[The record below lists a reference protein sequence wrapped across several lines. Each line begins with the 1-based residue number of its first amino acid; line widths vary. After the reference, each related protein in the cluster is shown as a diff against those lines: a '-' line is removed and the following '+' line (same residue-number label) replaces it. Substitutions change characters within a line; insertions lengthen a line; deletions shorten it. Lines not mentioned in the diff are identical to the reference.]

1 MAVKGDANEHH
12 FWPYFFP
19 ECIKTVE
26 NRPTW
31 RCLKVGIKFADNKN
45 IKQKHEFYQG
55 GIEMSFIL
63 TKEQKMLVQLAK
75 TFAET
80 ELAPIADE
88 MDKNAKFAPGVVQ
101 KVADVGFLGMN
112 VPEEYGGA
120 GVDEVTKALI
130 IMEIAKV
137 DASVAELI
145 AVHTLTNDIIL
156 RNGTEEQKQKY
167 LRMACTGS
175 VGAFA
180 LTEPNAGS
188 DAASARTKA
197 IVDGDDY
204 VISGSKC
211 FISNMGEDEGDYVI
225 LIALTD
231 PAKKTKGMSA
241 IIVDRDA
248 KGFSVG
254 KVEDK
259 MGLRAAP
266 VSELIFD
273 DCRVPRTQ
281 LLGKEGRGFMIAM
294 AGLDGGRIGMASQG
308 VGVAEGALEAAVEY
322 SKQRVQFGKPINANQ
337 GLQWYLADMATRTE
351 AAKMLTLNAADRRQ
365 HGENI
370 GKLAA
375 MAKYYASEN
384 AVYVAHKSLQ
394 IHGGYGYM
402 KDYAIE
408 RMYRDARIIPLYEGT
423 SEVQK
428 MVISRAVIDGK

>member
-1 MAVKGDANEHH
+1 
-12 FWPYFFP
+12 
-19 ECIKTVE
+19 
-26 NRPTW
+26 
-31 RCLKVGIKFADNKN
+31 
-45 IKQKHEFYQG
+45 
-55 GIEMSFIL
+55 MSFIL
-63 TKEQKMLVQLAK
+63 TKEQKMIIQLAK
-75 TFAET
+75 SFAEK
-80 ELAPIADE
+80 ELAPIAEE
-88 MDKNAKFAPGVVQ
+88 MDKNAKFAPGLVQ
-101 KVADVGFLGMN
+101 KVADIGLLGMN
-112 VPEEYGGA
+112 IPTEYGGA
-120 GVDEVTKALI
+120 GVDEVTKALV

-145 AVHTLTNDIIL
+145 AVHTLTNDIIM
-156 RNGTEEQKQKY
+156 RNGTEEQKEKY
-167 LRMACTGS
+167 LRWGATGG

-188 DAASARTKA
+188 DAAAARTKA
-197 IVDGDDY
+197 VVDGDDY
-204 VISGSKC
+204 IINGTKC
-211 FISNMGEDEGDYVI
+211 FISNMGAEEGDYVI

-241 IIVDRDA
+241 IIVDRTTP
-248 KGFSVG
+248 GFEIG

-266 VSELIFD
+266 VSELVFS

-308 VGVAEGALEAAVEY
+308 VGIAEGAIESAVAY

-365 HGENI
+365 HGEDI

-384 AVYVAHKSLQ
+384 AVWVTNKSLQ

-408 RMYRDARIIPLYEGT
+408 RQYRDARIVPLYEGT

-428 MVISRAVIDGK
+428 MVISRAVINGK

>member
-1 MAVKGDANEHH
+1 
-12 FWPYFFP
+12 
-19 ECIKTVE
+19 
-26 NRPTW
+26 
-31 RCLKVGIKFADNKN
+31 
-45 IKQKHEFYQG
+45 
-55 GIEMSFIL
+55 MSFIL
-63 TKEQKMLVQLAK
+63 NDVQKMIVQLAK
-75 TFAET
+75 SFAEK
-80 ELAPIADE
+80 ELAPIAEE
-88 MDKNAKFAPGVVQ
+88 MDRNAEFAPGLVQ
-101 KVADVGFLGMN
+101 KVADIGLLGMN
-112 VPEEYGGA
+112 IPKQYGGA
-120 GVDEVTKALI
+120 GVDEVTKALV

-145 AVHTLTNDIIL
+145 AVHTLTNDIIY
-156 RNGTEEQKQKY
+156 RYGTEEQKEKY
-167 LRMACTGS
+167 LRWGATGG

-188 DAASARTKA
+188 DAAAARTKA
-197 IVDGDDY
+197 VVDGDDY
-204 VISGSKC
+204 VINGTKC
-211 FISNMGEDEGDYVI
+211 FISNMGRNEGDYVV

-241 IIVDRDA
+241 IIVDR
-248 KGFSVG
+248 KTPGFDIG

-266 VSELIFD
+266 VSELVFS

-281 LLGKEGRGFMIAM
+281 LLGKEGKGFMIAM

-308 VGVAEGALEAAVEY
+308 VGVAEGALASAVAY
-322 SKQRVQFGKPINANQ
+322 SKQRVQFGKSINANQ

-384 AVYVAHKSLQ
+384 AVWVTNKSLQ

-408 RMYRDARIIPLYEGT
+408 RQYRDARIIPLYEGT
-423 SEVQK
+423 SEIQK
-428 MVISRAVIDGK
+428 VVISRAVIDGK

>member
-1 MAVKGDANEHH
+1 
-12 FWPYFFP
+12 
-19 ECIKTVE
+19 
-26 NRPTW
+26 
-31 RCLKVGIKFADNKN
+31 
-45 IKQKHEFYQG
+45 
-55 GIEMSFIL
+55 MSFIL
-63 TKEQKMLVQLAK
+63 TKEQKMIIQLAK
-75 TFAET
+75 SFAEK
-80 ELAPIADE
+80 ELAPIAEE
-88 MDKNAKFAPGVVQ
+88 MDKNAKFAPGLVQ
-101 KVADVGFLGMN
+101 KVADIGLLGMN
-112 VPEEYGGA
+112 IPTEYGGA
-120 GVDEVTKALI
+120 GVDEVTKALV

-145 AVHTLTNDIIL
+145 AVHTLTNDIIM
-156 RNGTEEQKQKY
+156 RNGTEEQKEKY
-167 LRMACTGS
+167 LRWGATGG

-188 DAASARTKA
+188 DAAAARTKA
-197 IVDGDDY
+197 GGDGDDY
-204 VISGSKC
+204 IINGTKC
-211 FISNMGEDEGDYVI
+211 FISNMGAEEGDYVI

-241 IIVDRDA
+241 IIVDRTTP
-248 KGFSVG
+248 GFEIG

-266 VSELIFD
+266 VSELVFS

-308 VGVAEGALEAAVEY
+308 VGIAEGAIESAVAY

-365 HGENI
+365 HGEDI

-384 AVYVAHKSLQ
+384 AVWVTNKSLQ

-408 RMYRDARIIPLYEGT
+408 RQYRDARIVPLYEGT

-428 MVISRAVIDGK
+428 MVISRAVINGK

>member
-1 MAVKGDANEHH
+1 
-12 FWPYFFP
+12 
-19 ECIKTVE
+19 
-26 NRPTW
+26 
-31 RCLKVGIKFADNKN
+31 
-45 IKQKHEFYQG
+45 
-55 GIEMSFIL
+55 MSFIL
-63 TKEQKMLVQLAK
+63 NVEQKMILQLAK
-75 TFAET
+75 SFAEN
-80 ELAPIADE
+80 ELAPIAEE
-88 MDKNAKFAPGVVQ
+88 MDKNAHFAPGLVQ
-101 KVADVGFLGMN
+101 RVADVGLLGMN
-112 VPEEYGGA
+112 IPVEYGGA
-120 GVDEVTKALI
+120 GVDEVTKALV

-156 RNGTEEQKQKY
+156 KHGTPEQKEKY
-167 LRMACTGS
+167 LRWGATGG

-188 DAASARTKA
+188 DAAAARTKA
-197 IVDGDDY
+197 VVDGDDY
-204 VISGSKC
+204 VINGSKC
-211 FISNMGEDEGDYVI
+211 FISNMGHDEGDYVI
-225 LIALTD
+225 LIVLTD

-241 IIVDRDA
+241 VIVDR
-248 KGFSVG
+248 KTPGFEIG

-266 VSELIFD
+266 VSELIFN

-281 LLGKEGRGFMIAM
+281 LLGKEGKGFMIAM

-384 AVYVAHKSLQ
+384 AVWVTNKSLQ

-408 RMYRDARIIPLYEGT
+408 RQYRDARIIPLYEGT

>member
-1 MAVKGDANEHH
+1 
-12 FWPYFFP
+12 
-19 ECIKTVE
+19 
-26 NRPTW
+26 
-31 RCLKVGIKFADNKN
+31 
-45 IKQKHEFYQG
+45 
-55 GIEMSFIL
+55 MSFIL
-63 TKEQKMLVQLAK
+63 TKEQKMIIQLAK
-75 TFAET
+75 SFAEK
-80 ELAPIADE
+80 ELAPIAEE
-88 MDKNAKFAPGVVQ
+88 MDKNAKFAPGLVQ
-101 KVADVGFLGMN
+101 KVADIGLLGMN
-112 VPEEYGGA
+112 IPTEYGGA
-120 GVDEVTKALI
+120 GVDEVTKALV

-145 AVHTLTNDIIL
+145 AVHTLTNDIIM
-156 RNGTEEQKQKY
+156 RNGTEEQKEKY
-167 LRMACTGS
+167 LRWGATGG

-188 DAASARTKA
+188 DAAAARTKA
-197 IVDGDDY
+197 VVDGDDY
-204 VISGSKC
+204 IINGTKS
-211 FISNMGEDEGDYVI
+211 FISNMGAEEGDYVI

-241 IIVDRDA
+241 IIVDRTTP
-248 KGFSVG
+248 GFEIG

-266 VSELIFD
+266 VSELVFS

-308 VGVAEGALEAAVEY
+308 VGIAEGAIESAVAY

-365 HGENI
+365 HGEDI

-384 AVYVAHKSLQ
+384 AVWVTNKSLQ
-394 IHGGYGYM
+394 IHGGFGYM

-408 RMYRDARIIPLYEGT
+408 RQYRDARIVPLYEGT

-428 MVISRAVIDGK
+428 MVISRAVINGK